1 MSFPDPIS
9 AKELPP
15 QLKGKTSIQRGKG
28 SQDIKMSTHNVWKSD
43 MTQPTH
49 VNAVMNHLR
58 GPNMPGSDTP
68 NPRWDPRLKDLIVH
82 DGGFVSMP
90 KDVSGIGKPN
100 AEVEKIE
107 TPTKADT
114 VANEKPIKKSTP
126 AKKAA
131 DTSAPVTTT
140 KPAAPSKPVREMLKP
155 GQMPSGTKPKSTRKK
170 YWQA

>member
-1 MSFPDPIS
+1 MSYPDPIP

-15 QLKGKTSIQRGKG
+15 QLSGKTSIQRGKG
-28 SQDIKMSTHNVWKSD
+28 SQDIDMSTHNVWKSD
-43 MTQPTH
+43 MTQPDT

-58 GPNMPGSDTP
+58 GPNMPGGDTP

-82 DGGFVSMP
+82 EGGFLSMP
-90 KDVSGIGKPN
+90 KTEANIGKPN

-131 DTSAPVTTT
+131 ATSSQTIP
-140 KPAAPSKPVREMLKP
+140 
-155 GQMPSGTKPKSTRKK
+155 PKSCSPNLS
-170 YWQA
+170 AA

>member
-1 MSFPDPIS
+1 MSYPDPIP
-9 AKELPP
+9 AKDLPP
-15 QLKGKTSIQRGKG
+15 QLTGATSIQRGKG
-28 SQDIKMSTHNVWKSD
+28 SQDIDMSTHNVWKAD
-43 MTQPTH
+43 VTKPDT

-58 GPNMPGSDTP
+58 GPNMPGGDTP

-82 DGGFVSMP
+82 EGGFLSMP
-90 KDVSGIGKPN
+90 KTEANIGKPN

-131 DTSAPVTTT
+131 ATSEPTRST
-140 KPAAPSKPVREMLKP
+140 KPIVIDKNKILKP
-155 GQMPSGTKPKSTRKK
+155 GERPPGWKPKSTAKP
-170 YWQA
+170 YWKA

>member
-1 MSFPDPIS
+1 MSFPDPLP
-9 AKELPP
+9 ATELPP
-15 QLKGKTSIQRGKG
+15 QLKGTTSIQRGKG
-28 SQDIKMSTHNVWKSD
+28 SQDIKMSTHNVWKAD
-43 MTQPTH
+43 MTQPST

-58 GPNMPGSDTP
+58 GPNMPGSDAP

-82 DGGFVSMP
+82 DGGFLSMP
-90 KDVSGIGKPN
+90 KRVSGIGKPN

-140 KPAAPSKPVREMLKP
+140 KPITVDKNKILKP
-155 GQMPSGTKPKSTRKK
+155 GERPPGWKPKSTNKP
-170 YWQA
+170 YWKA